1 MKEEPFQQIRLLCGL
16 NEEPSPSLKEKVGTA
31 IQKAYLKQSK
41 VCPPPDIMD
50 TDYAEIDITYDVGLE
65 KRRKLTHD
73 PTYVDDEDKNL
84 ITPKDIENMK
94 KFQSHL
100 WPIPLLESGKIT
112 SMEYLFNEANP
123 ETSTMR
129 CTKCYHSKGRLG
141 LKERFLS
148 TLASAK
154 GMLKSSAY
162 DNEYAIINHQHSTSH
177 MVVDSELKKEKQHRR
192 NQELGMLVDEDYQ
205 NVKTNKHLRL
215 VYNGNVMLSNSIYML
230 KLKDFFFAA
239 LKQGYPSS
247 SHTSSVLVM
256 IENGVDMGK
265 QCYSRQTFVAM
276 TRSMSKTIDNLLID
290 HLRASTS
297 PLSLIL
303 DSSTSHGNDH
313 YLVTLI
319 QSMEKHIVVNYFYG
333 LIEIPMD
340 ESSESLKK
348 VLIDRLIKDGLYQ
361 AVKDNIVGFVSDS
374 APVMVSLS

>member
-1 MKEEPFQQIRLLCGL
+1 
-16 NEEPSPSLKEKVGTA
+16 
-31 IQKAYLKQSK
+31 
-41 VCPPPDIMD
+41 
-50 TDYAEIDITYDVGLE
+50 
-65 KRRKLTHD
+65 
-73 PTYVDDEDKNL
+73 
-84 ITPKDIENMK
+84 
-94 KFQSHL
+94 
-100 WPIPLLESGKIT
+100 
-112 SMEYLFNEANP
+112 
-123 ETSTMR
+123 
-129 CTKCYHSKGRLG
+129 
-141 LKERFLS
+141 
-148 TLASAK
+148 
-154 GMLKSSAY
+154 
-162 DNEYAIINHQHSTSH
+162 
-177 MVVDSELKKEKQHRR
+177 
-192 NQELGMLVDEDYQ
+192 
-205 NVKTNKHLRL
+205 
-215 VYNGNVMLSNSIYML
+215 
-230 KLKDFFFAA
+230 
-239 LKQGYPSS
+239 
-247 SHTSSVLVM
+247 M